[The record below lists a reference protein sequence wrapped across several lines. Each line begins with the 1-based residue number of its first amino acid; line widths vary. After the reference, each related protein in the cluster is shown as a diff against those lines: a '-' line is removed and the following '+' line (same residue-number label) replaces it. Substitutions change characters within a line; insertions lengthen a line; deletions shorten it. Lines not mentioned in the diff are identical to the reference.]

1 MAATNGTFRSYWG
14 AIGVPILDKGDG
26 TISNVTHDWANA
38 TAGLSGGLAIT
49 IMRLSIKNYRVDV
62 AKERLAEM
70 AIANGCQF
78 ILFIDDDVIPP
89 ADGLLKMIRR
99 WRDDPKYQLQ
109 TGVYWSKSE
118 PPHPLLFK
126 GNLEGSFWDWTTQDL
141 IKVDG
146 AGAGFLF
153 VDTEIFKKMSKP
165 WFSCDYFFED
175 PRSMYDIEKWHLGD
189 RLMEELTHSEPNKE
203 LVKDL
208 QNKLVETGD
217 KIRKAQNGWFDPN
230 LLKNKHMDGNTTE
243 DLFFF
248 KKAKEE
254 LGVDLWADCS
264 IQCWHQDKRSG
275 RVFGLMPD
283 MPQNKP
289 RYEGRFKPGDK
300 IVVDIGAGSSH
311 YWIEEGTPIRVDIDP
326 KTNPDIVADARHLP
340 LEDCF
345 ADMVIASHTLEHF
358 SFRETISVLKEWIRV
373 LKIGGTLAIVVPN
386 LRWGATQVL
395 AEPQDADLAERAM
408 FMFYSGQKGT
418 LPEAYFDVH
427 KAGFTPNSLR
437 GALSRIPELSEV
449 MVTTSEGNFGN
460 WREFENAKGEGYN
473 IIAFA
478 KKTKHNSAVSLKL
491 PIPMQEEAKKSI
503 GEEAIPTDI
512 SKLGYGKKAPQNPQV
527 EEVVEKQSKKKTT
540 KKAVSRK
547 K

>member
-1 MAATNGTFRSYWG
+1 MAATNGAFRSYWG

-89 ADGLLKMIRR
+89 ADGLLKMITR
-99 WRDDPKYQLQ
+99 WRSDPKYKIQ
-109 TGVYWSKSE
+109 TGIYFSKSE
-118 PPHPLLFK
+118 PPMPLLFK

-153 VDTEIFKKMSKP
+153 VDTEVFKKMPKP

-175 PRSMYDIEKWHLGD
+175 PRSMYDIEKWQLGD
-189 RLMEELTHSEPNKE
+189 RLLEELSAPEPNKKI
-203 LVKDL
+203 VKDIE
-208 QNKLVETGD
+208 KAIAETSK
-217 KIRKAQNGWFDPN
+217 KIERAKQGWFDPN

-248 KKAKEE
+248 KKAKET
-254 LGVDLWADCS
+254 LGLDLWADCS
-264 IQCWHQDKRSG
+264 IQCWHQDKRTG
-275 RVFGLMPD
+275 KVFGLMPD
-283 MPQNKP
+283 MPQNNP
-289 RYEGRFKPGDK
+289 RYEGRFQPGDK
-300 IVVDIGAGSSH
+300 VVVDIGAGTAN
-311 YWIEEGTPIRVDIDP
+311 YWVEEGQPIRVDIDP
-326 KTNPDIVADARHLP
+326 KTNPDIVADARKIP

-345 ADMVIASHTLEHF
+345 ADLVLASHTLEHF
-358 SFRETISVLKEWIRV
+358 SFRETLSVLREWVRI
-373 LKIGGTLAIVVPN
+373 LKVGGTLSLVVPN
-386 LRWGATQVL
+386 LRWGANQVL
-395 AEPQDADLAERAM
+395 SEPKDIDLAERAM

-427 KAGFTPNSLR
+427 KAGFTPKSLA
-437 GALSRIPELSEV
+437 GILSRIPELSDIQI
-449 MVTTSEGNFGN
+449 TTSEGNFGN
-460 WREFENAKGEGYN
+460 WQVHENKKGEGYN

-478 KKTKHNSAVSLKL
+478 KKVSHNSAVSLKL
-491 PIPMQEEAKKSI
+491 PIPMQEEAKKHI
-503 GEEAIPTDI
+503 GDKAIPTDI
-512 SKLGYGKKAPQNPQV
+512 AKTGLGTGAPETPKLPKAKKQA
-527 EEVVEKQSKKKTT
+527 KKKVN
-540 KKAVSRK
+540 KKPVSAK